1 MGAQCLVEIA
11 ERYRCL
17 MGEHIE
23 SRIWRLDEDGGPR
36 ELSATPPASEERIER
51 AVGER
56 PEVLGLELLP
66 VARQA
71 QTPGGPLDLVGVDPE
86 GRVVVVEFKRD
97 RAARRAVAQ
106 LLDYSSWLAALG
118 RERRIEYLTGWYRG
132 EGAVGYGGAADDVSV
147 VWADRYESDPEY
159 FGSDEV
165 RMLLAAGRLDR
176 STSRMI
182 LYLAE
187 RGIPISD
194 VLFTHFKDGE
204 AEWLIQSSTVD
215 LDLAEDVARRG
226 RREHS
231 DRDWDGS
238 SWYFRIGAD
247 HRIPEWPKFREL
259 GFVSSGGNPRYRS
272 QMEKN
277 FRGQEG
283 VVYVHLT
290 GHGFV
295 GVGNIDGA
303 AVPWQDAVLP
313 GPDGAGVKL
322 ADVYDPDWIREH
334 LSSDDPDYDHDDPD
348 YSEYVLPVRWVATC
362 AADEGLWEKGAGLF
376 YGMQSNVVR
385 KMVGPKAEMTIE
397 RVLNHLGIDPDHLD

>member
-1 MGAQCLVEIA
+1 
-11 ERYRCL
+11 

-23 SRIWRLDEDGGPR
+23 SRIWRLDGDSGPR
-36 ELSATPPASEERIER
+36 EWPPTPPESEERIER

-56 PEVLGLELLP
+56 PEVLGLDFLP

-71 QTPGGPLDLVGVDPE
+71 QTPSGPLDLVGVDAD

-106 LLDYSSWLAALG
+106 LLDYSSWLAALSE
-118 RERRIEYLTGWYRG
+118 ERRIEYLDGWYRS
-132 EGAVGYGGAADDVSV
+132 EGAVGYGNAGDDVSIA
-147 VWADRYESDPEY
+147 WADRYESDPDY

-165 RMLLAAGRLDR
+165 LMLLAAGRLDR

-194 VLFTHFKDGE
+194 VVFTHFRDGDT
-204 AEWLIQSSTVD
+204 EWIVQSSTVEV
-215 LDLAEDVARRG
+215 DLAEDVGRRHRRG
-226 RREHS
+226 QV

-247 HRIPEWPKFREL
+247 HRIPDWPQFREL
-259 GFVSSGGNPRYRS
+259 GFVSSGGNQRYRS

-283 VVYVHLT
+283 IAYVHLT

-295 GVGNIDGA
+295 GVGRIDGP
-303 AVPWQDAVLP
+303 AVPWQDAIVTRA
-313 GPDGAGVKL
+313 DGTEVKL
-322 ADVYDPDWIREH
+322 ADVYEPAWIREH
-334 LSSDDPDYDHDDPD
+334 LHPDHPDYDLEDPDYF
-348 YSEYVLPVRWVATC
+348 EYVLPVRWIATC
-362 AADEGLWEKGAGLF
+362 DAEEGLWEKGAGLF

-385 KMVGPKAEMTIE
+385 KMAGPKAEITME
-397 RVLNHLGIDPDHLD
+397 RVVSHLGIDPDHLD